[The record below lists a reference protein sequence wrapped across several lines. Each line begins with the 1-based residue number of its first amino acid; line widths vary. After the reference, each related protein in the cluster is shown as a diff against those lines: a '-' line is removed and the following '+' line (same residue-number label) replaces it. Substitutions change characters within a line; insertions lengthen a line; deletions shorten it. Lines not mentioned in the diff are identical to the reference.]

1 MKINYRNLLGCDPF
15 SDNSCNVIMSY
26 HSRSAMVYK
35 NVGEGFDSTHNAPQ
49 IHLGVEIEFDH
60 FPTIDSKNKAALE
73 IYRAINTKSTQ
84 YIKIERDGSLQNGFE
99 VISQPTTLRRH
110 LKTIDWKLIFE
121 IVERHGG
128 KSHDGGTC
136 GLHVHV
142 PFNSTSHS
150 RALYNLINK
159 TYYRELKIFS
169 RRTSFRYCE
178 FDSNEFM
185 YRRIGHHVAYNTDT
199 STGVTT
205 ELRFFRGTTK
215 YETFAE
221 SLILT
226 EKLYWLAYKLR
237 FQSEALFVIQ
247 GPKFESLLT
256 SYGKSEYNRLLMRSI

>member
-1 MKINYRNLLGCDPF
+1 MKINYRSLLGGDPF
-15 SDNSCNVIMSY
+15 TDDSCNVIMGY
-26 HSRSAMVYK
+26 HSRSMNYK
-35 NVGEGFDSTHNAPQ
+35 NVGSGTDSTHGGPQ

-60 FPTIDSKNKAALE
+60 FPNSESRYKAALE
-73 IYRAINTKSTQ
+73 IYRAINTKSVH

-110 LKTIDWKLIFE
+110 LKTIDWKKIFE

-128 KSHDGGTC
+128 RSHDGGTC

-142 PFNSTSHS
+142 PYAGASHS
-150 RALYNLINK
+150 KAMFDLINNV
-159 TYYRELKIFS
+159 YRQPLKVFS
-169 RRTSFRYCE
+169 RRTNFRYCN
-178 FDSNEFM
+178 FDSNDFSS
-185 YRRIGHHVAYNTDT
+185 RQTGHHVAYNTST

-221 SLILT
+221 SLKLT

-237 FQSEALFVIQ
+237 FESDYSKAPNF
-247 GPKFESLLT
+247 KSLLT
-256 SYGKSEYNRLLMRSI
+256 QYGKDQYDQRVARYI